1 MIKPPKDT
9 DINKVNEMLELS
21 LDCYFLSAIVACWT
35 LKQNLNNGYPV
46 YIVTLTNK
54 EMLSHT
60 VCVIKGVGTLDGK
73 NNLFIPNY
81 YYHKAPATQEQL
93 NNAKPVFDWFDTQ
106 RKSHDHCKQWIIY
119 NTNDIIDKKL
129 LLFGDYTSFT
139 NSWKIF

>member
-60 VCVIKGVGTLDGK
+60 VCVIRGVGTLD
-73 NNLFIPNY
+73 
-81 YYHKAPATQEQL
+81 
-93 NNAKPVFDWFDTQ
+93 AKPVFDWFDTQ